1 MPGLEGDEAHVSAT
15 TRPHRASP
23 AMFAMRRAVRQRV
36 DKGCCWMTVKEE
48 ETAQPF
54 GIMGFFLFHADC
66 VNAVVIHVRA
76 PWSHGQRTPDCMCKM
91 QPQRQRRT
99 QTGARRMFQ
108 LAESRRRATAKAAS
122 CELTAGGERGLLPRR
137 RRGLKAKQGG
147 PGRLKRAWR
156 VLRSARGCR
165 KSAGLGYSD
174 SIPRTRAHE
183 RCSPRTCSRKHCGT
197 SESNLGKQ
205 EGDCRRS
212 AWQNRRKR
220 EENGVLTDQQNP
232 RGTC

>member
-54 GIMGFFLFHADC
+54 GIMGFFLFNADC

-147 PGRLKRAWR
+147 PGRLKRRLASAPI
-156 VLRSARGCR
+156 SARVQEICR
-165 KSAGLGYSD
+165 ARLQRLDPKDA
-174 SIPRTRAHE
+174 RA
-183 RCSPRTCSRKHCGT
+183 
-197 SESNLGKQ
+197 
-205 EGDCRRS
+205 
-212 AWQNRRKR
+212 
-220 EENGVLTDQQNP
+220 
-232 RGTC
+232 